1 MSEARFRKII
11 TGMTIK
17 TQTQYHIIMKAVSS
31 QSRRHPKS
39 QETHPSKQTSSN
51 NVLGLFFYHIFTN
64 QTQKSSF
71 YFSELFFSTSH
82 VVFYVF
88 VN

>member
-31 QSRRHPKS
+31 QSRRHTES
-39 QETHPSKQTSSN
+39 QETHLSKQASSN
-51 NVLGLFFYHIFTN
+51 NVIFLTTFLPIKLRSLVFIFILVNYFFLHLMLCF
-64 QTQKSSF
+64 SF
-71 YFSELFFSTSH
+71 F
-82 VVFYVF
+82 
-88 VN
+88 